1 MAHRRPSD
9 WHLGDLEWGL
19 ERSTVCIEGEPYLR
33 RWILYLAGYT
43 LRLHKFYRGDDDR
56 APHDH
61 PWWFVTIPL
70 RGYYESVV
78 RGSVQMVQWVR
89 PFWPHFR
96 PAKYR
101 HIVLGTTF
109 YRHPKPRWVTWRPV
123 YTIVIT
129 GRKQRSWGFWPGN
142 ETFVHWRQWK

>member
-9 WHLGDLEWGL
+9 WHIGNFEWGV
-19 ERSTVCIEGEPYLR
+19 ERSTVCIAGAPYLR
-33 RWILYLAGYT
+33 RWIIYFSGCT

-70 RGYYESVV
+70 RGYWESVV
-78 RGSVQMVQWVR
+78 RGSVQMVEWVC

-96 PAKYR
+96 SAQYK
-101 HIVLGTTF
+101 HIVLGTHFDGVWST
-109 YRHPKPRWVTWRPV
+109 PTPV

-129 GRKQRSWGFWPGN
+129 GRKEQSWGFWPGLH
-142 ETFVHWRQWK
+142 TFVPWREWK